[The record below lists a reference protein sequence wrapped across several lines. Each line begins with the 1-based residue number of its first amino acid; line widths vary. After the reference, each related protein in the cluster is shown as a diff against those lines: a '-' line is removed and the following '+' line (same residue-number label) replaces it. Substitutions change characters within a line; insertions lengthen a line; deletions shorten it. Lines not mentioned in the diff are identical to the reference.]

1 MNKKFYMKKAFVD
14 LPPSILTKK
23 ASMLHNIHVVEFMR
37 VIAKKEE
44 GLWYSTFE
52 FISAITF

>member
-1 MNKKFYMKKAFVD
+1 MIKIHLISMNKKFYMKKAFVD

-44 GLWYSTFE
+44 GL
-52 FISAITF
+52 

>member
-1 MNKKFYMKKAFVD
+1 MNKKFYMKKKP
-14 LPPSILTKK
+14 LLISPPSILTKK

-44 GLWYSTFE
+44 GL
-52 FISAITF
+52 